1 MPQNTLKER
10 ENRNSREK
18 WKRALSFQD
27 YNNKM
32 EATEEL
38 FQTRTEQV
46 NAFEEVAAT
55 CVQQCWK
62 GHQCGSLDLN
72 SGRSVEEWLRLGR
85 ELITA
90 PACDFGVMH
99 ELTLSFKR
107 DEKTK
112 THFSLYYYLY
122 WLTGGLTVIIS
133 IITLLLSA
141 DCGQVSVCIMIQ
153 LIVRTG
159 NKTTTSSISLSYQNV
174 APGFSS

>member
-55 CVQQCWK
+55 CVQQC
-62 GHQCGSLDLN
+62 
-72 SGRSVEEWLRLGR
+72 
-85 ELITA
+85 
-90 PACDFGVMH
+90 
-99 ELTLSFKR
+99 
-107 DEKTK
+107 
-112 THFSLYYYLY
+112 
-122 WLTGGLTVIIS
+122 
-133 IITLLLSA
+133 
-141 DCGQVSVCIMIQ
+141 
-153 LIVRTG
+153 
-159 NKTTTSSISLSYQNV
+159 
-174 APGFSS
+174 